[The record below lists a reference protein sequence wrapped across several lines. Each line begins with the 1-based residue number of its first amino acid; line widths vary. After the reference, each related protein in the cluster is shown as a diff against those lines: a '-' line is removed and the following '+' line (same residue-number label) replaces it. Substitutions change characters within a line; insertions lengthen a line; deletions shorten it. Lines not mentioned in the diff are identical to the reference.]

1 MNNKNNTNN
10 TKKHDKNIK
19 NTNMTRGEV
28 LTRTKALISKAKKF
42 AGKDAT
48 SEVVVVGPAGTA
60 DVIGLVNNYKTGVT
74 LNVSP
79 TCKSWNMSI
88 DEFLST
94 LSKMKGPSKAARRP
108 DRITVGG
115 IIGIDSVEY
124 VASDKGFIKLAFF
137 AGISE
142 SNIDSWMA
150 NEVRILLKGKSGKE
164 INTDVTVNASLTH
177 NILPEAK

>member
-1 MNNKNNTNN
+1 MKDKNKNTKNT
-10 TKKHDKNIK
+10 K

-28 LTRTKALISKAKKF
+28 LARAKELIAKAKKF

-60 DVIGLVNNYKTGVT
+60 DVIGLVSNYKTGVT

-79 TCKSWNMSI
+79 EGKSWKMSI
-88 DEFLST
+88 DEFLSA

-150 NEVRILLKGKSGKE
+150 NEVLNLLKGKSRKE
-164 INTDVTVNASLTH
+164 INTDIIVNTSLTS
-177 NILPEAK
+177 NFIPEAKAK

>member
-1 MNNKNNTNN
+1 MNKNNT
-10 TKKHDKNIK
+10 KKNIKNIK

-28 LTRTKALISKAKKF
+28 LARVKELTAKAKKF

-48 SEVVVVGPAGTA
+48 SEVVVVGPAGVA
-60 DVIGLVNNYKTGVT
+60 DVIGLVSNYKTGVT
-74 LNVSP
+74 LTVSP
-79 TCKSWNMSI
+79 TCKSWHMSI
-88 DEFLST
+88 DEFLSCF
-94 LSKMKGPSKAARRP
+94 SKMKGPSKAARRP

-137 AGISE
+137 AGLSE

-150 NEVRILLKGKSGKE
+150 DEVRSLLKGKSGKE
-164 INTDVTVNASLTH
+164 INTDITVNVSLTR
-177 NILPEAK
+177 NFIPEAK

>member
-1 MNNKNNTNN
+1 MNNKNDKNT
-10 TKKHDKNIK
+10 KNIK
-19 NTNMTRGEV
+19 ACMTRGEV
-28 LTRTKALISKAKKF
+28 LARAKELISKAKKF

-60 DVIGLVNNYKTGVT
+60 SIIGLVDNYKTGVT

-79 TCKSWNMSI
+79 MCKSWNMSI
-88 DEFLST
+88 DEFLSA

-150 NEVRILLKGKSGKE
+150 NEVLNLLKGKSRKD
-164 INTDVTVNASLTH
+164 INTDIIVNTSLTR
-177 NILPEAK
+177 NVIPGAK